1 MSFANVGS
9 ADRIFRL
16 ILGLILAAIPFL
28 LESVSPGSLIGIACF
43 AGAAIM
49 VVTAMVKFCPI
60 YGIFGLRTRP
70 KE

>member
-9 ADRIFRL
+9 ADRIFRI
-16 ILGLILAAIPFL
+16 ILGLILAAIPFAL
-28 LESVSPGSLIGIACF
+28 ASVAPMSAIGIACF

-49 VVTAMVKFCPI
+49 IVTAMIKFCPI

-70 KE
+70 KD